1 MAGYKQPCIHCN
13 SFISRDVRYCPVCN
27 SSSPF
32 GYSCPACLAFIQKD
46 SRFAANVAER
56 FMLTVSNAV
65 NPPLSRKSVSIAE
78 RA

>member
-1 MAGYKQPCIHCN
+1 VTSGIALYAIAAALLAIHARPAWHPYK
-13 SFISRDVRYCPVCN
+13 
-27 SSSPF
+27 
-32 GYSCPACLAFIQKD
+32 KD